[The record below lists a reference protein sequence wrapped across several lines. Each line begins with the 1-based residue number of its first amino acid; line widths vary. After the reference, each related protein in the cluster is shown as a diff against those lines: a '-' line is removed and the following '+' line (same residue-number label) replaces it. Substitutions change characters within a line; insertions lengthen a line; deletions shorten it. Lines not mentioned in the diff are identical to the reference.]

1 MRILDAELWRPHT
14 WTHTHTQR
22 GLETKH
28 QLLLMAFDMSYAPET
43 FVLIE
48 TFL

>member
-1 MRILDAELWRPHT
+1 MQNSGVHTHVHT

-28 QLLLMAFDMSYAPET
+28 QLLLMAFDMSDASET